1 MFKRLSMSLSIAAV
15 LCFSVVSSE
24 RAAAAP
30 QSQKPVLVVFETDAG
45 NITIEVDT
53 VHAPNTSANFLK
65 YVDAGLYDGASFY
78 RTVRPDTETNE
89 DQPIY
94 VIDGDLDPSRNEDK
108 FPPIPL
114 ERTSVTGLKHLAGTV
129 SMGRNRAADS
139 AQSEVF
145 ICLEDKPSLDFGGMR
160 NPDGQGFAA
169 FGKVVDG
176 MDVVKKIWLMPAE
189 KRRLV
194 TPAKINKAHRK

>member
-1 MFKRLSMSLSIAAV
+1 MLKLLSMSLSIPAV

-24 RAAAAP
+24 RATAAE
-30 QSQKPVLVVFETDAG
+30 KPVLVVFETDAG

-78 RTVRPDTETNE
+78 RTVRPDTETNK
-89 DQPIY
+89 DNPIN
-94 VIDGDLDPSRNEDK
+94 VIDGDLDRSRNADK

-129 SMGRNRAADS
+129 SAGRNRAADS

-145 ICLEDKPSLDFGGMR
+145 ICIEDTPSLDFGGMR
-160 NPDGQGFAA
+160 NADGQGFAA

-176 MDVVKKIWLMPAE
+176 MDVVKKIWMMPAE
-189 KRRLV
+189 KQRLV
-194 TPAKINKAHRK
+194 TPVKINKARRK

>member
-1 MFKRLSMSLSIAAV
+1 MLKMILRSALVVLCLAVLWPYEGIAAP
-15 LCFSVVSSE
+15 
-24 RAAAAP
+24 AP
-30 QSQKPVLVVFETDAG
+30 QQKPVKVVFETEAG

-53 VHAPNTSANFLK
+53 VHAPITSANFLK

-78 RTVRPDTETNE
+78 RTVRPDTETNK
-89 DQPIY
+89 DNPIN
-94 VIDGDLDPSRNEDK
+94 VIDGDLDRSRNKDK

-145 ICLEDKPSLDFGGMR
+145 ICIEDTPSLDFGGMR
-160 NPDGQGFAA
+160 NADGQGFAA

-176 MDVVKKIWLMPAE
+176 MDVVKKIWEMPAE
-189 KRRLV
+189 KQRLV
-194 TPAKINKAHRK
+194 TPVKIVKAHRI